1 MEGQRDGAKDSVI
14 LKCRKCREP
23 AVVNMR
29 QHKLPLCAAHFLAW
43 IPEQTQRTIEK
54 YRMFTHTDRVLVAVS
69 GGKDSLSLWDILKQ
83 LGYQADG
90 MTLQLGIDEGL
101 QYSAQ
106 SHHYIEQ
113 FIEKFW
119 PGSILHTVDVKTTY
133 GESIPEVARRTDR
146 GNARPCAVCGLI
158 KRHEMNRLAHE
169 LGYDVLV
176 TGHNLDDEASV
187 LWSNVLNWQ
196 IDSLVRQSPVLPADR
211 PGLARKAKPLCR
223 FYERDMA
230 AYALLRNIE
239 YIYDECPFSVNAST
253 LQHKAALNDLE
264 HKHAGA
270 KLQFYLGFLN
280 ARERGLFTL
289 PEEDAPTLRT
299 CERCGQPTGT
309 TAGPCTFCRLWA

>member
-1 MEGQRDGAKDSVI
+1 MI
-14 LKCRKCREP
+14 LKCRKCHEP

-29 QHKLPLCAAHFLAW
+29 QHKLPLCATHFLAW
-43 IPEQTQRTIEK
+43 IPEQTQRAIEK
-54 YRMFTHTDRVLVAVS
+54 YRMFTHADRVLVAVS
-69 GGKDSLSLWDILKQ
+69 GGKDSLSLWDILQQ

-101 QYSAQ
+101 EYSAQ
-106 SHHYIEQ
+106 SHHYIEK
-113 FIEKFW
+113 FIGDFW
-119 PGSILHTVDVKTTY
+119 PGSILHTIDVKDIY

-146 GNARPCAVCGLI
+146 GTARPCAVCGLI

-223 FYERDMA
+223 LYERDMA
-230 AYALLRNIE
+230 AYALLRGID
-239 YIYDECPFSVNAST
+239 YIYDECPFSVNATT
-253 LQHKAALNDLE
+253 LQHKAVLNDLE
-264 HKHAGA
+264 NKHAGA
-270 KLQFYLGFLN
+270 KLQFYLGYLN

-289 PEEDAPTLRT
+289 PAEDAPALRT

-309 TAGPCTFCRLWA
+309 TAGLCTFCRLWDRK

>member
-1 MEGQRDGAKDSVI
+1 
-14 LKCRKCREP
+14 
-23 AVVNMR
+23 MR
-29 QHKLPLCAAHFLAW
+29 QHKLPLCQVHFLEW

-54 YRMFTHTDRVLVAVS
+54 YHMFSQTDRVLVAVS
-69 GGKDSLSLWDILKQ
+69 GGKDSLSLWDILHR
-83 LGYQADG
+83 LGYRADG

-106 SHHYIEQ
+106 SHQY
-113 FIEKFW
+113 IEKFIGAFR
-119 PGSILHTVDVKTTY
+119 PDAVLHTVDVKGTY

-146 GNARPCAVCGLI
+146 GSARPCSVCGLI

-187 LWSNVLNWQ
+187 LWGNVLNWQ
-196 IDSLVRQSPVLPADR
+196 INSLVRQSPVLEAGR

-230 AYALLRNIE
+230 AYALLRGIE

-253 LQHKAALNDLE
+253 LQNKTALNELE
-264 HKHAGA
+264 NKHPGA
-270 KLQFYLGFLN
+270 KMQFYVGFLS

-289 PEEDAPTLRT
+289 PEEDAPVLRT
-299 CERCGQPTGT
+299 CARCGQPTSTG
-309 TAGPCTFCRLWA
+309 AGLCTFCRLWERP

>member
-1 MEGQRDGAKDSVI
+1 MI

-54 YRMFTHTDRVLVAVS
+54 HRMFTHPDRVLVAVS
-69 GGKDSLSLWDILKQ
+69 GGKDSLSLWDILLR

-90 MTLQLGIDEGL
+90 LTLQLGIDEGL

-106 SHHYIEQ
+106 SHH
-113 FIEKFW
+113 FIEKFMGDFW
-119 PGSILHTVDVKTTY
+119 PNSILHTVDVKATY

-146 GNARPCAVCGLI
+146 GSARPCSVCGLI
-158 KRHEMNRLAHE
+158 KRHEMNRLAYE

-196 IDSLVRQSPVLPADR
+196 IDALVRQSPILEADR

-230 AYALLRNIE
+230 AYALLRGIE
-239 YIYDECPFSVNAST
+239 YVYDECPFSVNAST
-253 LQHKAALNDLE
+253 LHHKEHLNQLE
-264 HKHAGA
+264 DQRPGLKM
-270 KLQFYLGFLN
+270 QFYVGFLG

-289 PEEDAPTLRT
+289 PDENAAVLRT
-299 CERCGQPTGT
+299 CERCGQPTSTG
-309 TAGPCTFCRLWA
+309 AGLCSFCRLWDHQ